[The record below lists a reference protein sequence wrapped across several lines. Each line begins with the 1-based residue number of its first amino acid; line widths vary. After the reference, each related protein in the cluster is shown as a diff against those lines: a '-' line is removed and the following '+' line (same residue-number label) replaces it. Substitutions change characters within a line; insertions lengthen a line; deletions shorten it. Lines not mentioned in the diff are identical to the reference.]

1 MWSYLLYLALFNF
14 SSIVAKKFK
23 QYENQ
28 SYTIFLMSLCRIFI
42 KSKKTKKK
50 HSISHVEW
58 CRLKVIEENETKICI
73 GVQRTHEQPPVKM
86 LIRKVNEKRVAHP

>member
-42 KSKKTKKK
+42 KSKKKNKKK

-58 CRLKVIEENETKICI
+58 CILKVIQENETKICI
-73 GVQRTHEQPPVKM
+73 GVQRTHERVKM